1 MFVLI
6 ASYIILQNYEINP
19 PVNVFPKFTLF
30 DCVPA
35 VFTISIKNIDM
46 GLHVDSMH
54 THIRPDIGLFTK
66 ATALPH
72 LVSCRTTWSVG
83 TVDIVDIGFSPTL
96 PPFLI

>member
-19 PVNVFPKFTLF
+19 PVNVFPKFTGF

-72 LVSCRTTWSVG
+72 LLHVELDMVSWDR
-83 TVDIVDIGFSPTL
+83 
-96 PPFLI
+96 